1 MRLFT
6 PADAK
11 KANAIAKL
19 VWLNPFTGERHPIER
34 KLVGVPGEGPLP
46 IKDFKKLLAMPREL
60 LQPART
66 QLMQPGGKNAEDFA
80 IYQEVV
86 FFELF
91 HAFVADYDKLIVEAH
106 DRGAA
111 TGRVRFYDQFERE
124 VNHWM
129 PGGFGGEYSGFP
141 TARLFAV
148 FFQIRRAYYH
158 IIHYIVGSSTAHRRL
173 RARIWQS
180 IFTRDME
187 RYQRALTERL
197 GDVITLITGPSG
209 SGKELVAR
217 GIGLSRFIPFD
228 STTRE
233 FSEDFI
239 RAFYP
244 VNLSALSGNL
254 IESEL
259 FGHRKGAFTGA
270 LHDRKGYLET
280 CGPYGTVFLDEV
292 GETEP
297 TIQVKL
303 LRVLQTRQFTPIGDT
318 EPHPFRGKL
327 MAATNRDLPA
337 EIRAG
342 RFRED
347 FYFRLN
353 ADRVETPALGDILA
367 EEPGELER
375 LVAFI
380 SERLA
385 GSEGPALTAETCDF
399 IRNQLPYDYDWP
411 GNFREL
417 EQCVRNVLLHGDY
430 QPQDLRRQPKG
441 QPEWQQRF
449 AEGGYTVD
457 ELLRAYITPLYDK
470 TPNYEELGRKLGID
484 RRTVKKY
491 VGEAADGD

>member
-6 PADAK
+6 TADAR
-11 KANAIAKL
+11 KAHDIARL
-19 VWLNPFTGERHPIER
+19 VWLNPFSGERYPVER
-34 KLVGVPGEGPLP
+34 DLVGLPGEGPLH
-46 IKDFKKLLAMPREL
+46 IKDFKRLLAMPRDL
-60 LQPART
+60 LSKARGI
-66 QLMQPGGKNAEDFA
+66 LAEAGGKSAEDFA
-80 IYQEVV
+80 VYQEVV

-91 HAFVADYDKLIVEAH
+91 HAFVADFDKFIIEAH
-106 DRGAA
+106 EHGNGGA
-111 TGRVRFYDQFERE
+111 RVKFYDRFEKE
-124 VNHWM
+124 VTHWM
-129 PGGFGGEYSGFP
+129 PGGFGGAYAGFP

-148 FFQIRRAYYH
+148 FFQIRRAFHH
-158 IIHYIVGSSTAHRRL
+158 INHAIVGSSSAHRRL

-197 GDVITLITGPSG
+197 GDIITLITGPSG
-209 SGKELVAR
+209 TGKELVAR
-217 GIGLSRFIPFD
+217 AIGLSRFIPFD
-228 STTRE
+228 STARH
-233 FSEDFI
+233 FADDFI

-280 CGPYGTVFLDEV
+280 CGPHGTVFLDEI
-292 GETEP
+292 GETDP

-318 EPHPFRGKL
+318 EPRPFRGKI

-353 ADRVETPALGDILA
+353 ADRIETPSLGDILA
-367 EEPGELER
+367 DEPGELER
-375 LVAFI
+375 LTGYIANRI
-380 SERLA
+380 A
-385 GSEGPALTAETCDF
+385 GSEGPALTAEACAF
-399 IRNQLPYDYDWP
+399 IRQKLPANYAWP

-430 QPQDLRRQPKG
+430 KPAELSPSAREV
-441 QPEWQQRF
+441 PEWQRRF
-449 AEGGYTVD
+449 LAGDYTVD
-457 ELLRAYITPLYDK
+457 ELLRAYITPLYQQN
-470 TPNYEELGRKLGID
+470 PNYEELGRRLGID

-491 VGEAADGD
+491 VGEKE